1 MTIVIVFINLEKK
14 QSMKQRIYI
23 DTSVFGG
30 FFDAEFEVYTKPL
43 FARIKNK
50 DLRIIYSSVTERE
63 LAKAPEQVKQLVR
76 SLPSDT
82 VEFIEVTDDSAEL
95 AMTYIK
101 ENVVGKSSFDDC
113 LHIALATLHKA
124 DYLISWNFKHIVNVE
139 RIRGYNSVNIKLGY
153 STIDI
158 RSPREFMKYEN

>member
-1 MTIVIVFINLEKK
+1 
-14 QSMKQRIYI
+14 MKQRIYI

-30 FFDAEFEVYTKPL
+30 FYDSEFEEFTQPL
-43 FARIKNK
+43 FARIRNK
-50 DLRIIYSSVTERE
+50 DLKIIYSSVTEDE
-63 LAKAPEQVKQLVR
+63 IAGAPERVKELIR
-76 SLPSDT
+76 SLPSDV
-82 VEFIEVTDDSAEL
+82 VEFVEVTDDSVDL
-95 AMTYIK
+95 AMTYIN
-101 ENVVGKSSFDDC
+101 ENVVGKTSFDDC
-113 LHIALATLHKA
+113 LHIALATIHKA

>member
-1 MTIVIVFINLEKK
+1 
-14 QSMKQRIYI
+14 MKQRIYI

-30 FFDAEFEVYTKPL
+30 FFDPEFEVYTKPL

-50 DLRIIYSSVTERE
+50 DLRVIYSSVTERE
-63 LAKAPEQVKQLVR
+63 LEKAPEQVKQLVR
-76 SLPSDT
+76 SMPSDII
-82 VEFIEVTDDSAEL
+82 EFIEVTDDSAEL
-95 AMTYIK
+95 AMTYIN
-101 ENVVGKSSFDDC
+101 ENVVGKTCFDDC
-113 LHIALATLHKA
+113 LHIALATIHKA
-124 DYLISWNFKHIVNVE
+124 DYLVGWNFKHIVNVE